1 MKNFEKLN
9 KNEMKMIVGG
19 YEDQIEGSFS
29 CSKSTTGGSQ
39 CGGACTTGGSDGT
52 CSDSTEWGGCM
63 CVAS

>member
-19 YEDQIEGSFS
+19 DDRIDSGADS
-29 CSKSTTGGSQ
+29 CAKSTTGGNQ
-39 CGGACTTGGSDGT
+39 CGGACRTGGSDGT

-63 CVAS
+63 CVA